1 MISLSAETIGHI
13 GSFPIT
19 NTFIDVLFIDAV
31 LIALVIAVNKNIKK
45 VPGMLQN
52 VVESLMQLVYNL
64 TESVAAERAKKIFPY
79 FMTFFLFIIISNWSG
94 LLPVLTTVGFFEDGG
109 HGGEHG
115 EASGGHTFIPLV
127 RSASTDLNVTLAL
140 ALVSLFAT
148 HTMSIR
154 TLGIKEYLS
163 RFFSFNPFNLFIGL
177 LELISE
183 FTKIISFSFRLF
195 GNIFVGEVMLA
206 SLAALTAFLLPL
218 PLLMYEMAVGVI
230 QAVIF
235 GMLTMAFMSIL
246 TTPHKS
252 ESH

>member
-19 NTFIDVLFIDAV
+19 NTFTDILFIDAV

-52 VVESLMQLVYNL
+52 IVESMMQLVYNL
-64 TESVAAERAKKIFPY
+64 TESVAADRAKKIFPF
-79 FMTFFLFIIISNWSG
+79 FMTFFLFILISNWSG
-94 LLPVLTTVGFFEDGG
+94 LLPVLTTVGFFEGGG
-109 HGGEHG
+109 HGDDHG
-115 EASGGHTFIPLV
+115 EAAGGHTFIPLI
-127 RSASTDLNVTLAL
+127 RSASTDLNATLAL
-140 ALVSLFAT
+140 ALVSIVAT
-148 HTMSIR
+148 HSMSIR

-163 RFFSFNPFNLFIGL
+163 RFFALNPFKLFIGL

-206 SLAALTAFLLPL
+206 SLAAVTAFLLPL
-218 PLLMYEMAVGVI
+218 PLLMYELAVGVI

-246 TTPHKS
+246 TTPHNS